1 MNRSGGHGGPPHQ
14 KSQPVGRPSLAA
26 RQRNYYEGNF
36 MNTIV
41 PYSHVLVLAGALFF
55 LGAAAAVARR
65 NLVMILIG
73 VEVMLNA
80 AGLALVA
87 GSLRWQQLD
96 GQALV
101 LFIMCVAA
109 AEVAVGLALI
119 VYSQRRTG
127 SLDADRYNLMK
138 G

>member
-1 MNRSGGHGGPPHQ
+1 M
-14 KSQPVGRPSLAA
+14 
-26 RQRNYYEGNF
+26 E
-36 MNTIV
+36 TIV
-41 PYSHVLVLAGALFF
+41 PYSHMLVLACAVFF
-55 LGAAAAVARR
+55 LGAACTVTRR

-80 AGLALVA
+80 AGIALVA
-87 GSLRWQQLD
+87 ASLRGQQLD

-101 LFIMCVAA
+101 IFIMCVAA

-127 SLDADRYNLMK
+127 TLDADRYNLMK

>member
-1 MNRSGGHGGPPHQ
+1 MAT
-14 KSQPVGRPSLAA
+14 L
-26 RQRNYYEGNF
+26 
-36 MNTIV
+36 V
-41 PYSHVLVLAGALFF
+41 PYSHVLILASALF
-55 LGAAAAVARR
+55 LMGAACTLARR
-65 NLVMILIG
+65 NLIMILIG

-80 AGLALVA
+80 AGIALIGA
-87 GSLRWQQLD
+87 SAWWRQLD

-101 LFIMCVAA
+101 LFIMTVAA

-127 SLDADRYNLMK
+127 TVDADRYDLMK